1 MVGLGTLINCV
12 GILLGGLVGS
22 LVGNLFKA
30 KQQEALQKACGVS
43 VIFIAIAGAMDGML
57 TLQGDNIVSGR
68 SMLVVLCLA
77 LGSLI
82 GEVLGIDRAFESL
95 GHFLHQKSGNGR
107 DPLFLEAFITA
118 SLTVSIGAMA
128 IVGAI
133 QDGLLG
139 DYTMLAVKSV
149 LDAIIITVLT
159 SAMGKG
165 AIFSVIPVFILEG
178 GVTLLARLLA
188 PIMTDLALDYLSL
201 VGSILIFCIGIN
213 LLWDK
218 KLNVANMLP
227 AVFLAVL
234 AAFLPVSF

>member
-107 DPLFLEAFITA
+107 DPLFVEAFITA

-188 PIMTDLALDYLSL
+188 SIMTDLALDYLSL

-227 AVFLAVL
+227 TVFLAVL